1 MFLDPR
7 DFPFTSALEENAG
20 AIRTEFEALAPG
32 DFMAWPE
39 RFLYQD
45 GWDVFGLWAY
55 GSPMEANCRRCPR
68 TMEVA
73 KSVPGLTTIGFS
85 ILRPGAEIVPHKGF
99 TNHVLRC
106 HLGII
111 VPEDCRIRVG
121 AETRTWE
128 VGRTLVF
135 DDTTEHEA
143 WNRSDSIR
151 VVLLLDF
158 LRDPDDPAAKQTIAA
173 IADRFRKEFG
183 IDI

>member
-1 MFLDPR
+1 MFLDPK
-7 DFPFTSALEENAG
+7 DFPFTAAFEENAD

-111 VPEDCRIRVG
+111 VPEDCRDSNLGGRSYVGIRRYDRARGLEPVG
-121 AETRTWE
+121 FDTSRPPTR
-128 VGRTLVF
+128 F
-135 DDTTEHEA
+135 HA
-143 WNRSDSIR
+143 RSR
-151 VVLLLDF
+151 
-158 LRDPDDPAAKQTIAA
+158 
-173 IADRFRKEFG
+173 
-183 IDI
+183 